1 MSKNAMETMMPHNLD
16 AERGVL
22 GSLIID
28 PEAMDQVVGFLRADD
43 FYRNAH
49 RLIYEVIVSLHQQR
63 TEADFITI
71 CHELERRKHL
81 KDVGGPGSLTSLINA
96 VPTSGHVLYYAQIV
110 QRTSLFRQLI
120 AASGEI
126 AQLGYEAD
134 DVTVAL
140 DQAERLIFALSQQ
153 SRLAQPTDRSMS
165 EAMADYMM
173 ILEERYQRRGQVVGV
188 PTGYVDLDYLLGGLQ
203 RSDLDILAAR
213 TSIGKCLIAHTLI
226 DDPVTGER
234 LTIEQC
240 VRRRQ
245 SLVYGISEEGKIRS
259 TAVTDWIDSG
269 IQPCY
274 RVRTRL
280 GRMVETTGH
289 HPFLTVHGWVPL
301 HDLAVGNRIAVP
313 TSVPIFGKDESWSLD
328 MVRLLAYF
336 IAEGGLT
343 DSSPKFTNTDPVI
356 VEDFKQA
363 IATHFPVC
371 ALRRVKITYSV
382 AQPRNATTLR
392 GGAILPKNPVTIW
405 LKGLGLMG
413 KLSRYKYVPLCV
425 WQWSRR
431 HLAEFLKA
439 LMSCDGFIY
448 SCGGRPYIELT
459 LSSQHLA
466 YDVQHAFTRFGI
478 ISKCYQKK
486 ASCRGKPI
494 DVWRVEITNPESVR
508 IYREEIGWIGEKA
521 TRFAEYKRSVLRED
535 GGNRGHAP
543 KETWKL
549 VRAAIQQQGLSLRE
563 LARRSGETTRQGKY
577 AGHNPQT
584 GRNIPRYRLAAY
596 AEVLDDPVLRSIASP
611 DIYWDE
617 IVSIEY
623 VGEHQVYDL
632 TVPDGSNFVAQ
643 DIIVHNTTLALNI
656 AYNAAITFKQK
667 VGIFSLEMSAT
678 QLMER
683 FVSIDSGMD
692 QHKLRTGRLEE
703 EDWPDL
709 IAAGERLSALGIWMD
724 DQAGMPLIEMRSR
737 ARRWVA
743 EQGVEL
749 LIVDYLQL
757 IDSREEQKREN
768 REQEVSR
775 ISRGLKNIAR
785 ELNIPVLA
793 LAQLSRAVESRQ
805 SKVPQLSDL
814 RESGSIEQEA
824 DVVMFI
830 YRDEV
835 YNPETERPHQADII
849 VAKHRAGPQGT
860 VTLYFD
866 QQHSRFA
873 NLDTALDPDGEEM
886 VFAAEEE
893 EGVPEVLMYP
903 PEEEDGEVE

>member
-1 MSKNAMETMMPHNLD
+1 MSKNAMETMMPHHLD

-28 PEAMDQVVGFLRADD
+28 PEAIDQVVGFLRADD

-49 RLIYEVIVSLHQQR
+49 RLIYEVIVSLQQQR

-71 CHELERRKHL
+71 CHELERRNHL
-81 KDVGGPGSLTSLINA
+81 KDVGGPGSLTALINA
-96 VPTSGHVLYYAQIV
+96 VPTSGHVLHYAQIV
-110 QRTSLFRQLI
+110 WRTSLFRQLI

-126 AQLGYEAD
+126 AQLGYEAG

-140 DQAERLIFALSQQ
+140 DQAERLLFALSQQ

-213 TSIGKCLIAHTLI
+213 TSVGK
-226 DDPVTGER
+226 
-234 LTIEQC
+234 
-240 VRRRQ
+240 
-245 SLVYGISEEGKIRS
+245 
-259 TAVTDWIDSG
+259 
-269 IQPCY
+269 
-274 RVRTRL
+274 
-280 GRMVETTGH
+280 
-289 HPFLTVHGWVPL
+289 
-301 HDLAVGNRIAVP
+301 
-313 TSVPIFGKDESWSLD
+313 
-328 MVRLLAYF
+328 
-336 IAEGGLT
+336 
-343 DSSPKFTNTDPVI
+343 
-356 VEDFKQA
+356 
-363 IATHFPVC
+363 
-371 ALRRVKITYSV
+371 
-382 AQPRNATTLR
+382 
-392 GGAILPKNPVTIW
+392 
-405 LKGLGLMG
+405 
-413 KLSRYKYVPLCV
+413 
-425 WQWSRR
+425 
-431 HLAEFLKA
+431 
-439 LMSCDGFIY
+439 
-448 SCGGRPYIELT
+448 
-459 LSSQHLA
+459 
-466 YDVQHAFTRFGI
+466 
-478 ISKCYQKK
+478 
-486 ASCRGKPI
+486 
-494 DVWRVEITNPESVR
+494 
-508 IYREEIGWIGEKA
+508 
-521 TRFAEYKRSVLRED
+521 
-535 GGNRGHAP
+535 
-543 KETWKL
+543 
-549 VRAAIQQQGLSLRE
+549 
-563 LARRSGETTRQGKY
+563 
-577 AGHNPQT
+577 
-584 GRNIPRYRLAAY
+584 
-596 AEVLDDPVLRSIASP
+596 
-611 DIYWDE
+611 
-617 IVSIEY
+617 
-623 VGEHQVYDL
+623 
-632 TVPDGSNFVAQ
+632 
-643 DIIVHNTTLALNI
+643 TTLALNI

-709 IAAGERLSALGIWMD
+709 VAAGERLSALGIWMD

-757 IDSREEQKREN
+757 IDSREEHKREN

-873 NLDTALDPDGEEM
+873 NLDAALDPDGEEM

-893 EGVPEVLMYP
+893 DGVPDVLVSP
-903 PEEEDGEVE
+903 PEEEEDGEVNGEEE